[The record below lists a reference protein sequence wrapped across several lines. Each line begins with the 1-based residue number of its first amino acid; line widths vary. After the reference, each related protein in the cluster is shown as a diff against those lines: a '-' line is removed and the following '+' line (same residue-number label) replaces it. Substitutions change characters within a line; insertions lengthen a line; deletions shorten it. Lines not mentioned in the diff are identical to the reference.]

1 MSTSALEGFVK
12 KYQTARSYNSKEI
25 RLTLQDAEELSTA
38 IALVLANVNTLSER
52 LIQLQDQLL
61 QNNSLAARD
70 LTVSGGRF

>member
-52 LIQLQDQLL
+52 VIQLQDQLL

>member
-52 LIQLQDQLL
+52 VIQLQDQLL
-61 QNNSLAARD
+61 QNNSLVSKE